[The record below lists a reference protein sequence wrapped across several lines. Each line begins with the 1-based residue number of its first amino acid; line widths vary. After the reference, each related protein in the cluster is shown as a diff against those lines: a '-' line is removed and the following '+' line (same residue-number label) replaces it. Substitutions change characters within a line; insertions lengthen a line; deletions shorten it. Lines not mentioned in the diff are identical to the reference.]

1 VRLSAAGGDRSSG
14 APCVCLPTH
23 AAAHVSSMFWQPQLP
38 LRATSCNET
47 CFRGMSLPYY
57 TGVMAPWRKQP
68 AYMFILLSLALCRR
82 QRAEITVYTLRN
94 GVVRA
99 EDEED
104 SLYAAIDL
112 VSDKVRHMHLF
123 GRHHLLR
130 QLQAQACWR
139 T

>member
-1 VRLSAAGGDRSSG
+1 MV
-14 APCVCLPTH
+14 
-23 AAAHVSSMFWQPQLP
+23 WLP
-38 LRATSCNET
+38 LPR
-47 CFRGMSLPYY
+47 
-57 TGVMAPWRKQP
+57 
-68 AYMFILLSLALCRR
+68 RR

-112 VSDKVRHMHLF
+112 VSDKVC
-123 GRHHLLR
+123 
-130 QLQAQACWR
+130 AVSR